1 MSGQAGSKG
10 VNSIV
15 VMWGDVINLGG
26 DMENQFIGHAK
37 REKLGERENG
47 WFWVGQSNSRSTPS
61 CGLFG
66 KKVMFCDDQKKKD

>member
-37 REKLGERENG
+37 REKLGERERM
-47 WFWVGQSNSRSTPS
+47 VG
-61 CGLFG
+61 FG
-66 KKVMFCDDQKKKD
+66 